1 MKVRRSAA
9 AVGVK
14 RATNSAEAIHACEE
28 FIHRYSLG
36 NDAIPLL
43 QASVPGEDYCATF
56 LFNHGEL
63 ATTMTYHNIR
73 TYPVQS
79 GTGVLRETVSEP
91 AMEQTGA
98 ALLASLKWHGVAEID
113 FRWDGQSPTPQL
125 IEVNPRFWG
134 GLTQS
139 VASGWDYPWLLY
151 RLALDGK
158 VPPIVPGDPTIK
170 TETPVVSLL
179 ATLTEIIQDDRQM
192 ASMRESFEQ
201 MRTEFGNGQR
211 MQGGEGFRRPARA
224 RRRRERPRRARPQ
237 ALPRPWPHRLR
248 HLGLARPAAGAGA
261 ALPAGRLPQARQ
273 SLNGAA
279 GLVIRQ

>member
-1 MKVRRSAA
+1 
-9 AVGVK
+9 
-14 RATNSAEAIHACEE
+14 
-28 FIHRYSLG
+28 
-36 NDAIPLL
+36 
-43 QASVPGEDYCATF
+43 
-56 LFNHGEL
+56 
-63 ATTMTYHNIR
+63 MTYHNIR
-73 TYPVQS
+73 TYPVKS

-179 ATLTEIIQDDRQM
+179 ATLEEIVAD
-192 ASMRESFEQ
+192 
-201 MRTEFGNGQR
+201 NGKFDALEKAYHELLATCKPGSR
-211 MQGGEGFRRPARA
+211 LGPLHNFFHNLAEGIDLK
-224 RRRRERPRRARPQ
+224 E
-237 ALPRPWPHRLR
+237 AL
-248 HLGLARPAAGAGA
+248 GTCA
-261 ALPAGRLPQARQ
+261 
-273 SLNGAA
+273 
-279 GLVIRQ
+279 